1 MKIEKLNEMTGRP
14 VVIKRINSDLLGTEF
29 QSSKDQPEDPI
40 EGLLVAK
47 VNVDFCDYNHPA
59 ITALI
64 PAFETDGR
72 LVSMET
78 GNEVRLNPGDQ
89 VLPVLL
95 GTALFFPDG
104 TDVVYTRGWYKGRYM
119 FFFAK
124 KTCSDRTTCPNV
136 RVFGE

>member
-14 VVIKRINSDLLGTEF
+14 VVIKRIDSSRLDVHVSSSKEAGEDVVSAPHEV
-29 QSSKDQPEDPI
+29 QSSVESH
-40 EGLLVAK
+40 
-47 VNVDFCDYNHPA
+47 DYKHHA

-78 GNEVRLNPGDQ
+78 GNEVKLNPGDQ
-89 VLPVLL
+89 VLPVMV

-104 TDVVYTRGWYKGRYM
+104 TNVVYTRGWYKGRYM

-124 KTCSDRTTCPNV
+124 KACSDRTTCPNV